1 MGRGPRLRV
10 LPLLCCLVWT
20 VKHTGP
26 GKVAPVC
33 IQASPGSCIQRLP
46 AWPGFGEGAPE
57 LPESPLTL
65 THSASSAMVHCPGEE
80 AWGPEAGTSGLV
92 CPVFQL
98 RLVQAMAG
106 ACQDSSTEV
115 QTVWMGAP
123 GAGVVE
129 KRLQDPGEADT
140 QT

>member
-1 MGRGPRLRV
+1 M
-10 LPLLCCLVWT
+10 
-20 VKHTGP
+20 
-26 GKVAPVC
+26 C

-115 QTVWMGAP
+115 QTDGLDGRPWCGCGGEEAP
-123 GAGVVE
+123 GPWG
-129 KRLQDPGEADT
+129 G
-140 QT
+140 